1 MKKYISLFLAVFLF
15 LSVFTV
21 NANAAGNFPSRAVTM
36 MIPWAAGG
44 GSDLGG
50 RFIQPHLEEY
60 LGVPVT
66 IINPTGAGSWV
77 GLEQLL
83 AAPADGYMFAMINSP
98 AVFLGYLDPGAG
110 RDHTIRS
117 FELLGNHVAD
127 FWTIVGRPGDWD
139 SIEAFIEHA
148 RENEV
153 TVGTTGI
160 GTPGSM
166 VIDMLRYHMGLNLT
180 IVPFAGWGEIYPAI
194 LGGHVDIATGGVGE
208 TLVPVRNGE
217 LEVHVLFS
225 PERSPFFPDVRA
237 WPEIYPQY
245 PIVVVSARGFGV
257 RAGTDPEIAEVLAS
271 ALNHAINH
279 PEAVERLAEI
289 GLYVSYK
296 DPATHTAFMHQE
308 EEDLKALFS
317 TTQGW

>member
-1 MKKYISLFLAVFLF
+1 MKKFVSLFLALSLIVGVFGAHV
-15 LSVFTV
+15 S
-21 NANAAGNFPSRAVTM
+21 AADNFPSRAVTM

-50 RFIQPHLEEY
+50 RFIQRHLEDY

-110 RDHTIRS
+110 RAHTIHS

-127 FWTIVGRPGDWD
+127 YWTIVSRPGEWE

-148 RENEV
+148 RENVV

-166 VIDMLRYHMGLNLT
+166 VLDMLTYHMGLNIV

-237 WPEIYPQY
+237 WPEIFPQY

-257 RAGTDPEIAEVLAS
+257 RAGTDPAIAAILAS
-271 ALNHAINH
+271 ALNYAINH
-279 PEAVERLAEI
+279 PEAIENLTEI
-289 GLYVSYK
+289 GLYVSYM
-296 DPATHTAFMHQE
+296 DPNAHTTFMHQE
-308 EEDLKALFS
+308 EENLRTLFS
-317 TTQGW
+317 ITQGW

>member
-1 MKKYISLFLAVFLF
+1 MKKYLSLFLAAFLIV
-15 LSVFTV
+15 SVFAV
-21 NANAAGNFPSRAVTM
+21 HSDASGFPSRAVTM

-44 GSDLGG
+44 GSDMGG
-50 RFIQPHLEEY
+50 RSIQPHLESY

-66 IINPTGAGSWV
+66 VINPTGAGSWV

-110 RDHTIRS
+110 RSHSIHS

-127 FWTIVGRPGDWD
+127 YWTIVSRPGDWD

-180 IVPFAGWGEIYPAI
+180 IVPFGGWGEIYPAI

-208 TLVPVRNGE
+208 TLIPVQNGE
-217 LEVHVLFS
+217 LEVYVLFA

-257 RAGTDPEIAEVLAS
+257 RAGTDPEITAKLAS
-271 ALNHAINH
+271 ALQYAINH
-279 PEAVERLAEI
+279 SEAIERLTEI
-289 GLYVSYK
+289 GLYVYYM
-296 DPATHTAFMHQE
+296 DPATHTTFMHKE
-308 EEDLKALFS
+308 EEDLRALFS